1 MNMKEKQQDLAAT
14 MVNKLPQLRKEY
26 GFSQTQFG
34 ALIGKSRQQL
44 SAIERKTAP
53 LSWDT
58 LLAIIMFAQKTDKE
72 KLSHIMGKEW
82 IAEVNLCLSLIA
94 MTKMQVIQFMED
106 SGKLTFEEY
115 FHKYYQQAFRYTMKK
130 VSNIDTAEDITMDTF
145 VACYKSFEA
154 FDPQKAKFATWL
166 YVALNNRIKNYY
178 RDKKDFDC
186 LDDHNDIADSQEDEM
201 LQSIYL
207 SEMRSALATALETLN
222 DIQRQIVIKKYF
234 SNMSS
239 NEIANDIGSTPG
251 NVRVQLTRAIKKL
264 KEYFEDNNYHWE
276 M

>member
-1 MNMKEKQQDLAAT
+1 MN
-14 MVNKLPQLRKEY
+14 
-26 GFSQTQFG
+26 
-34 ALIGKSRQQL
+34 
-44 SAIERKTAP
+44 IET
-53 LSWDT
+53 
-58 LLAIIMFAQKTDKE
+58 
-72 KLSHIMGKEW
+72 KLS
-82 IAEVNLCLSLIA
+82 
-94 MTKMQVIQFMED
+94 
-106 SGKLTFEEY
+106 FEEY
-115 FHKYYQQAFRYTMKK
+115 FQAYYQQAFRYTMKK
-130 VSNIDTAEDITMDTF
+130 VSNLSIAEDITMDTF
-145 VACYKSFEA
+145 VACYHKFET

-178 RDKKDFDC
+178 RDKKDYDC
-186 LDDHNDIADSQEDEM
+186 LDDHNDIAGSQEDEM

-239 NEIANDIGSTPG
+239 NEIADDIGTTPG

-264 KEYFEDNNYHWE
+264 KEYFEDNNYNWE